1 MSEGLC
7 GSFRFQIKPK
17 IKVGVLTLQRK
28 RPWPSCPN
36 PETGNQW
43 SQDMKS
49 EIEKMLMKTPFEV
62 TFASENIQIVDDPSL
77 RKAVGK
83 KCSTNHILTSHP
95 NLILNKN
102 HIYHTNQITNFV
114 NALRKE
120 NFALLTTFCHEN
132 VIS

>member
-62 TFASENIQIVDDPSL
+62 TFASENIQIFDDPSL
-77 RKAVGK
+77 RKSVGK

-95 NLILNKN
+95 QIKLLIL
-102 HIYHTNQITNFV
+102 
-114 NALRKE
+114 
-120 NFALLTTFCHEN
+120 
-132 VIS
+132 

>member
-62 TFASENIQIVDDPSL
+62 TFASENIQIVDDPSV

-83 KCSTNHILTSHP
+83 KCRTTNHVFTH
-95 NLILNKN
+95 
-102 HIYHTNQITNFV
+102 QIRHFTK
-114 NALRKE
+114 KE
-120 NFALLTTFCHEN
+120 NL
-132 VIS
+132 SYSG

>member
-1 MSEGLC
+1 MSEGPC
-7 GSFRFQIKPK
+7 GIFRFQIKPK

-43 SQDMKS
+43 SQDMKN

-62 TFASENIQIVDDPSL
+62 TFASDDVQIVDDPSV

-83 KCSTNHILTSHP
+83 KCSINNIQSY
-95 NLILNKN
+95 IFDESNKN
-102 HIYHTNQITNFV
+102 HTNQNICYIT
-114 NALRKE
+114 L
-120 NFALLTTFCHEN
+120 
-132 VIS
+132 